1 MNLKHTEADNDSR
14 YFKEY
19 RGNRKHKCG
28 KKETL
33 ISLSGLDDRTLRQ
46 AIEDER
52 KAGNL
57 ICSTT
62 GHNGGY
68 YLPSSIVDVRAY
80 VKEQENR
87 MKSQAV
93 ALAPFKEHIR
103 KAGKNESIV

>member
-1 MNLKHTEADNDSR
+1 MIVDILRNIGAI
-14 YFKEY
+14 
-19 RGNRKHKCG
+19 GNINAA

-68 YLPSSIVDVRAY
+68 YLPSSIVDV
-80 VKEQENR
+80 KEQENR

-103 KAGKNESIV
+103 KAGENESIV

>member
-1 MNLKHTEADNDSR
+1 MIADILRNIGTI
-14 YFKEY
+14 
-19 RGNRKHKCG
+19 GNINAA

-33 ISLSGLDDRTLRQ
+33 IFLSGLDDRTLRQ

-52 KAGNL
+52 KSGNL

-62 GHNGGY
+62 GKNGGY
-68 YLPSSIVDVRAY
+68 FMPASIVDVRTY

-87 MKSQAV
+87 MKSQTV

-103 KAGKNESIV
+103 KAGENEYTV